1 MEEKKD
7 MMNLSLLFKSRT
19 VILRLAVIVAL
30 SSYVF
35 LTYGYDLIF
44 IIIALLISFVTIKD
58 QLQLIQHTTRHKDVN
73 ELAKNLANGSL
84 EYRIKNIEGNALSKE
99 TLDNLNNAM
108 DQVETFVRE
117 VRTSSNAAQQLI
129 YYRSTFTHGL
139 KGIFHTTLHTINI
152 SLHIM
157 EQRHVQRHVSN
168 LFSELSSLK
177 TSHLLQNLEIN
188 QNDIAIVNNE
198 LTTVEEATR
207 NAANSAQA
215 SKLSVN
221 KVIENTS
228 QIVSRISQLKT
239 SSIEL
244 DKSSTEISDIIT
256 FIASIADQTNLLA
269 LNAAIEAAR
278 AGEYGRGFAVVADE
292 IRSLA
297 DNTKTATSK
306 ITKII
311 GSVVNA
317 SNNILAESAQI
328 EEFSS
333 VSYQLITEFDQNFS
347 EFSDVAQRTSESI
360 AHSRMVST
368 LTLAKIDHI
377 LYMQQAYR
385 AIEVGADSEEARSVR
400 VDENSSSFG
409 QWLTSDDGGKTY
421 SHLPSFD
428 KINNPNQAVHLYVN
442 VMTNMLKGDW
452 EASIE
457 LQEQLLLN
465 MQCAEEASV
474 ELLDLLSKLADEKK
488 QFESTDEDSAGEI
501 DLF

>member
-1 MEEKKD
+1 MAGKKD
-7 MMNLSLLFKSRT
+7 MMNLSLLFKSHT
-19 VILRLAVIVAL
+19 VIIRLIVIIIMLGYVL
-30 SSYVF
+30 FSYGF
-35 LTYGYDLIF
+35 NLIF
-44 IIIALLISFVTIKD
+44 IIIAFLISFVTIKD
-58 QLQLIQHTTRHKDVN
+58 QLQLIQHKIRHRDVSN
-73 ELAKNLANGSL
+73 LAKNLANGNL
-84 EYRIKNIEGNALSKE
+84 ECRLTNIKGDTLSQE
-99 TLDNLNNAM
+99 TLNNLNNAM

-129 YYRSTFTHGL
+129 YYRKTFTHGL
-139 KGIFHTTLHTINI
+139 KGIFNTTLSTINI

-157 EQRHVQRHVSN
+157 HQRHVQRHISN

-188 QNDIAIVNNE
+188 EYDIAIVNNE
-198 LTTVEEATR
+198 LTTVEEATQ

-228 QIVSRISQLKT
+228 QIVSKLSELKS

-244 DKSSTEISDIIT
+244 DESSAEISDIIS
-256 FIASIADQTNLLA
+256 FIAGIADQTNLLA

-278 AGEYGRGFAVVADE
+278 AGEHGRGFAVVADE

-297 DNTKTATSK
+297 DNTKTATTK
-306 ITKII
+306 ITNII
-311 GSVVNA
+311 SRVVNA
-317 SNNILAESAQI
+317 SNNILAESALI

-333 VSYQLITEFDQNFS
+333 VSHKLVTEFDQNFS

-360 AHSRMVST
+360 AHSRMISA

-377 LYMQQAYR
+377 LYMQRAYR
-385 AIEVGADSEEARSVR
+385 AIEVGADSEEAHSVR
-400 VDENSSSFG
+400 VDENNSSFG
-409 QWLTSDDGGKTY
+409 QWLLSDDGGQTY

-428 KINNPNQAVHLYVN
+428 NISKPNYAIHLYVN

-452 EASIE
+452 ENNME

-465 MQCAEEASV
+465 MQCAEKASV
-474 ELLDLLSKLADEKK
+474 ELLELLSNLVDEKK
-488 QFESTDEDSAGEI
+488 RFESTDEDSSGEI

>member
-1 MEEKKD
+1 MAEKKD

-19 VILRLAVIVAL
+19 LMLRLAVVIAML
-30 SSYVF
+30 GYVL
-35 LTYGYDLIF
+35 LTYGFDLVF
-44 IIIALLISFVTIKD
+44 IIIALILSFIVVKD
-58 QLQLIQHTTRHKDVN
+58 QYQIIQHTIRHKDVN
-73 ELAKNLANGSL
+73 KLAKNLANGDL
-84 EYRIKNIEGNALSKE
+84 DYRITNIYGDALSKE
-99 TLDNLNNAM
+99 TLNNLNNAL

-117 VRTSSNAAQQLI
+117 VRTSSNTAQQLI
-129 YYRSTFTHGL
+129 YYRSTFPHGL
-139 KGIFHTTLHTINI
+139 KGVFYTTLRTINI

-168 LFSELSSLK
+168 LFAELSSLK
-177 TSHLLQNLEIN
+177 TSHLIQNLEIN
-188 QNDIAIVNNE
+188 QNDIAVVNNE
-198 LTTVEEATR
+198 LTTVEEVTK

-221 KVIENTS
+221 RVIENTS
-228 QIVSRISQLKT
+228 QIVSKVSQLKA

-306 ITKII
+306 ITNII
-311 GSVVNA
+311 SNVVNA
-317 SNNILAESAQI
+317 SNSILAESSHI
-328 EEFSS
+328 EEYSS
-333 VSYQLITEFDQNFS
+333 VSHQLVTEFDQNFS

-360 AHSRMVST
+360 AHSRMISA

-377 LYMQQAYR
+377 LYMQSAYR
-385 AIEVGADSEEARSVR
+385 AIELGADSKEAHSVAVEET
-400 VDENSSSFG
+400 DSSFG
-409 QWLTSDDGGKTY
+409 QWLTSADGGQAY
-421 SHLPSFD
+421 SHLPSFSH
-428 KINNPNQAVHLYVN
+428 ILSPNRAVHLYVS

-452 EASIE
+452 EYNME

-465 MQCAEEASV
+465 MQCAEQASV
-474 ELLDLLSKLADEKK
+474 DLLNLLSKLADEKK
-488 QFESTDEDSAGEI
+488 QFESTDEDSAGDI

>member
-1 MEEKKD
+1 MAEKKD
-7 MMNLSLLFKSRT
+7 MMNLSLLFKSRA
-19 VILRLAVIVAL
+19 VILRLTVIMAVL
-30 SSYVF
+30 GYVL
-35 LTYGYDLIF
+35 LTYGFDLVF

-58 QLQLIQHTTRHKDVN
+58 QFQIIQHTARHRDVN
-73 ELAKNLANGSL
+73 ELAKNLANGNL
-84 EYRIKNIEGNALSKE
+84 EYRLTNIQGNALSKE
-99 TLDNLNNAM
+99 TLNNLNNAM

-129 YYRSTFTHGL
+129 YYRKTFPGGL
-139 KGIFHTTLHTINI
+139 KGIFETTLSTINI

-157 EQRHVQRHVSN
+157 QQRHVQRHVSN

-188 QNDIAIVNNE
+188 QNDIAVVNNE
-198 LTTVEEATR
+198 LTTVEEATK
-207 NAANSAQA
+207 NAANSALA

-228 QIVSRISQLKT
+228 QIVSKISQLKT

-244 DKSSTEISDIIT
+244 DKSSTEIAEIIT

-306 ITKII
+306 ITNII
-311 GSVVNA
+311 GNVVIA
-317 SNNILAESAQI
+317 SNNILDESALI
-328 EEFSS
+328 EEYSS
-333 VSYQLITEFDQNFS
+333 VSHQLVTEFDQNFS

-360 AHSRMVST
+360 AHSRMISA

-377 LYMQQAYR
+377 VYMQKAYR
-385 AIEVGADSEEARSVR
+385 AIEVGADSEEARSVA
-400 VDENSSSFG
+400 VNENESSFG
-409 QWLTSDDGGKTY
+409 QWLTSADGGQTY
-421 SHLPSFD
+421 SHLPSFAQ
-428 KINNPNQAVHLYVN
+428 ISTPNNGVHLYAT
-442 VMTNMLKGDW
+442 VMVNMLKGDW
-452 EASIE
+452 EHSTE

-465 MQCAEEASV
+465 MQCAESASV
-474 ELLDLLSKLADEKK
+474 ELLELLSKLADEKK
-488 QFESTDEDSAGEI
+488 RFESTDEDNAGDI

>member
-1 MEEKKD
+1 

-19 VILRLAVIVAL
+19 LILRLAIVIAMLSYAL
-30 SSYVF
+30 
-35 LTYGYDLIF
+35 LTYGFDLVF
-44 IIIALLISFVTIKD
+44 IIITLTLSFILIKD
-58 QLQLIQHTTRHKDVN
+58 QYHIIQHTIRHKKVN
-73 ELAKNLANGSL
+73 KLAKKLADGELN
-84 EYRIKNIEGNALSKE
+84 YRITNINGDAFTRE
-99 TLDNLNNAM
+99 TLNNLNNAL

-117 VRTSSNAAQQLI
+117 VRTSSNTAQQLI
-129 YYRSTFTHGL
+129 YYRNTFPQGL
-139 KGIFHTTLHTINI
+139 KGIFNTTLRTINV

-168 LFSELSSLK
+168 LFAKLSSLK

-188 QNDIAIVNNE
+188 QNDIAVVNNE
-198 LTTVEEATR
+198 LTAVEEATK

-221 KVIENTS
+221 RVIENTS
-228 QIVSRISQLKT
+228 QIVSKVSQLKT

-306 ITKII
+306 ITNII
-311 GSVVNA
+311 SDVVNA
-317 SNNILAESAQI
+317 SNSILAESALI
-328 EEFSS
+328 EEYSS
-333 VSYQLITEFDQNFS
+333 VSHQLVTEFDQNFS

-360 AHSRMVST
+360 AHSRMISA

-377 LYMQQAYR
+377 LYMQSAYR
-385 AIEVGADSEEARSVR
+385 AIEVGADSKEAHSVAVEET
-400 VDENSSSFG
+400 DSSFG
-409 QWLTSDDGGKTY
+409 QWLISADGGQAY
-421 SHLPSFD
+421 NHLPSFTH
-428 KINNPNQAVHLYVN
+428 IMSPNRAVHLYVN

-452 EASIE
+452 EYNME

-465 MQCAEEASV
+465 MQCAEQASV
-474 ELLDLLSKLADEKK
+474 DLLDLLSKLADEKK
-488 QFESTDEDSAGEI
+488 QFESTDEDSAGDI